1 MKKIVNLSFFYAILA
16 MIAGVFYREFTKFN
30 DFTGVTTLGV
40 IHTHLFTLGMIFML
54 IVAILEY
61 ELHLKENRKFKAF
74 MVVYNSGVIFATIM
88 FLVRGI
94 PQVLNKTLSSGLNA
108 AISGMAGISH
118 FLLAIGIV
126 LFFLIVKGA
135 LEKNT
140 AE

>member
-1 MKKIVNLSFFYAILA
+1 MKKLVNLSFFYAILA

-30 DFTGVTTLGV
+30 GFTGITTLGV
-40 IHTHLFTLGMIFML
+40 IHTHLFTLGMIFFL

-61 ELHLKENRKFKAF
+61 QLHLKENKKFKIF
-74 MVVYNSGVIFATIM
+74 MFIYNGGVIFANIM

-94 PQVLNKTLSSGLNA
+94 PQVLNKTLSTGLNA

-118 FLLAIGIV
+118 ILLAIGIV

-135 LEKNT
+135 IEKNKV
-140 AE
+140 E